1 MNKSSI
7 SISTAIVLGVVLL
20 STSLLQAQKKE
31 APLAKEKKYA
41 GSRPEQPFKLLFS
54 TAQDI
59 TNTWGQ
65 LHFSVTPLSMIREVE
80 KPPFNLVGCFP
91 LADGTWEVFGQEFEP
106 SNEKGIRWF
115 ERTSRWKMLRGTT
128 TDGVTFTNMETVI
141 EDTQGTWTSHLEM
154 AYNPDAEEY
163 LMLKIRNDSIGH
175 GYYAFFSK
183 DGKQWQEHSGNPLFY
198 EGDAMWVFWSPVLKE
213 YVVVSKSYQ
222 PWPTKH
228 IIDHSPDHRRVLMM
242 RSSPDGRN
250 WNPSQSLPPSG
261 PPNYLPGRTSGHPTE
276 WLTKPDEHDPPDM
289 EFYSGNGFWYHD
301 RAYMIV
307 CNYAA
312 SPLTRNT
319 HAPFLDTEW
328 WVSYDGLQWERPGR
342 GVHATT
348 GSAFTRP
355 THIPLL
361 IGDQLLLNQG
371 NRLLGIK
378 RDRISFVS
386 ARANA
391 EFSTRPFVMPAAD
404 LVLNAA
410 VPAPERLYADKN
422 SALWGETS
430 AYVMVDILDEQGQII
445 PGFEATKC
453 VIQKADGIELP
464 LHWDAKSAREL
475 AGRQISLRFYLRS
488 ANIYA
493 VTTK

>member
-1 MNKSSI
+1 MQKLNI
-7 SISTAIVLGVVLL
+7 RIRIAIVFGIFLL
-20 STSLLQAQKKE
+20 STSFLQAQNKE

-41 GSRPEQPFKLLFS
+41 DSRPEQPFKLLFS

-65 LHFSVTPLSMIREVE
+65 LHFSVTPLSVIREVE

-91 LADGTWEVFGQEFEP
+91 LADGRWEVFFHEYEREP
-106 SNEKGIRWF
+106 RRWNL
-115 ERTSRWKMLRGTT
+115 LRGIT
-128 TDGVTFTNMETVI
+128 TDGVTFSNVETVI
-141 EDTQGTWTSHLEM
+141 PDTTGGSWFYFVTM
-154 AYNPDAEEY
+154 AYNPDAGEY
-163 LMLKIRNDSIGH
+163 LMIKADMDRNAVTYH
-175 GYYAFFSK
+175 AWFSS
-183 DGKQWQEHSGNPLFY
+183 DGRQWQKYSGNRPRGGIFY
-198 EGDAMWVFWSPVLKE
+198 DNDYGTVFWSPVLKRF
-213 YVVVSKSYQ
+213 VFVSKSIQEWKEKRYSDVMPHQ
-222 PWPTKH
+222 EH
-228 IIDHSPDHRRVLMM
+228 HRYNRRVFMI

-250 WNPSQSLPPSG
+250 WTPDVDMDSIFNNSVNG
-261 PPNYLPGRTSGHPTE
+261 VVHIPTE
-276 WLTKPDEHDPPDM
+276 LLTTPDANDPPDM
-289 EFYSGNGFWYHD
+289 EFYSGTAFWYHD
-301 RAYMIV
+301 RAYMLV
-307 CNYAA
+307 SNYAA
-312 SPLTRNT
+312 SPLTPNR
-319 HAPFLDTEW
+319 HAPFLDMEW

-355 THIPLL
+355 THDPLL